1 MYEGAGAGAGAGL
14 GAGAFFGALRRAFL
28 ADRFATTR
36 FCLRFGAA
44 LFAFFAFLLFDFA
57 FFALF
62 AIIASRWLT
71 STLDA
76 ARHR

>member
-1 MYEGAGAGAGAGL
+1 
-14 GAGAFFGALRRAFL
+14 
-28 ADRFATTR
+28 
-36 FCLRFGAA
+36 
-44 LFAFFAFLLFDFA
+44 LLFDFA

-62 AIIASRWLT
+62 AIIASRWLS